1 MKKPKPSNQRK
12 PTKINNKF
20 KQETEKSKF
29 SEKLREE
36 PLSATSGQVDPKFKA
51 DKKSLSKA
59 EKAEL
64 KENKLLEKSKLR
76 AEKSGTKLDN
86 AREKLADKKPCKK
99 PGVIKSVRQIATAEV
114 TMQAH
119 RKVREVERENVGVEA
134 AHNAELNAERVGRAT
149 VRHVK
154 HRVRTHSERQVKK
167 LEKQNVKRRAD
178 YEYRKT
184 VKENPEMKKNM
195 LKRQLHKK
203 RIQKKY
209 AEKARKNTHK
219 AAVSTA
225 KKAKATA
232 MRVGR
237 AFVRLIK
244 NPKAL
249 LVIGILLLL
258 IIIVQMCASMGVSMF
273 TTSGGGVLATT
284 YLSED
289 ADMLAA
295 ESAYSAMES
304 ALQDMLDNYEALNP
318 GYDEYRFELD
328 EIWHDPY
335 VLISMLSAMHERPWT
350 IGEVQGLLSMFFGM
364 QYTLTEEV
372 TVETRYRTE
381 ERTGTATE
389 IRYDDDGEP
398 YEYTYDYTYEVE
410 VPYEYYIMTVT
421 LENYNLGHLTI
432 HVMNFEQLQ
441 RYSIYMRTL
450 GNRPDLFQSGLFPH
464 ASTIRDYE
472 RYEIPPDALSDPI
485 FAAMIA
491 EAEKYLGFPYVWG
504 GSHPST
510 SFDCSGYV
518 SWVINNTFWNVGR
531 LGAKGLYNICIPISP
546 TDARPG
552 DLVFFWKTY
561 RAPDPNAATHV
572 GIYVGNGMMIHCGNP
587 ISYAS
592 INTTYW
598 QNHFFG
604 FGRLPP
610 P

>member
-1 MKKPKPSNQRK
+1 MKKPKPPKPKPSNK
-12 PTKINNKF
+12 KSKF
-20 KQETEKSKF
+20 REESEATKF
-29 SEKLREE
+29 SEKLRQD
-36 PLSATSGQVDPKFKA
+36 PLTSTSGQVDPKLK
-51 DKKSLSKA
+51 DGLKPRSKK
-59 EKAEL
+59 EKAEF
-64 KENKLLEKSKLR
+64 KENKQLEKSKLR
-76 AEKSGTKLDN
+76 AEKSDSKLEK
-86 AREKLADKKPCKK
+86 ARETLANKKPYKK
-99 PGVIKSVRQIATAEV
+99 PGVTKQVRQIATAEV
-114 TMQAH
+114 AMQAH

-134 AHNAELNAERVGRAT
+134 AHHAELNAERVGRVT
-149 VRHVK
+149 VHHVK
-154 HRVRTHSERQVKK
+154 QRVRTHSERQVKK
-167 LEKQNVKRRAD
+167 LEKQNVKRNAD
-178 YEYRKT
+178 YQYRKT
-184 VKENPEMKKNM
+184 VKDNPEMKKNL

-203 RIQKKY
+203 RIQRQY
-209 AEKARKNTHK
+209 AQKARKTTQK

-225 KKAKATA
+225 SKAKATA
-232 MRVGR
+232 IKVGKAIIRV
-237 AFVRLIK
+237 VS

-258 IIIVQMCASMGVSMF
+258 IILIQMCASMGVSMF
-273 TTSGGGVLATT
+273 TTTGGGVLATT

-304 ALQDMLDNYEALNP
+304 ALQNMLDNYEALNP
-318 GYDEYRFELD
+318 GYDEYRYELD

-335 VLISMLSAMHERPWT
+335 ALISMLSAMHEGPWT
-350 IGEVQGLLSMFFGM
+350 IGQVQGLLSMFFGM

-372 TVETRYRTE
+372 TVEIHYRTE
-381 ERTGTATE
+381 TRTGTATE

-398 YEYTYDYTYEVE
+398 YEYTYTYTYEVE
-410 VPYEYYIMTVT
+410 VPFEYYIMTVT
-421 LENYNLGHLTI
+421 LENFVLSRLPIY
-432 HVMNFEQLQ
+432 VMNYEQLQ
-441 RYSIYMRTL
+441 RYALYMRTL
-450 GNRPDLFQSGLFPH
+450 GNRPDLFPSHAFPYG
-464 ASTIRDYE
+464 SSVRDYF

-485 FAAMIA
+485 FAAMIR
-491 EAEKYLGFPYVWG
+491 EAEKYLGYPYVWG

-518 SWVINNTFWNVGR
+518 SWVLNNTFWNVGR
-531 LGAKGLYNICIPISP
+531 LTARGLHSICTPVSP
-546 TDARPG
+546 ANARPG
-552 DLVFFWKTY
+552 DLVFFWRTY

-587 ISYAS
+587 ISYVS

>member
-1 MKKPKPSNQRK
+1 MKKPKPPKQK
-12 PTKINNKF
+12 PSDKKSKF
-20 KQETEKSKF
+20 REESEAGKF
-29 SEKLREE
+29 SEKLRQE
-36 PLSATSGQVDPKFKA
+36 PLPPTSGQVDPKSK
-51 DKKSLSKA
+51 DGLKPLTKK

-64 KENKLLEKSKLR
+64 KETKQLEKSKLR
-76 AEKSGTKLDN
+76 AEKSDSKLDK
-86 AREKLADKKPCKK
+86 ARESLADKKPYKK
-99 PGVIKSVRQIATAEV
+99 PGVVKTVRQIATAEIA
-114 TMQAH
+114 MQAH

-149 VRHVK
+149 IRHAK
-154 HRVRTHSERQVKK
+154 HRVRTRSERQVKK
-167 LEKQNVKRRAD
+167 LEKQNVKRNAD
-178 YEYRKT
+178 YQYRKT
-184 VKENPEMKKNM
+184 VKENPEMKKNL

-203 RIQKKY
+203 RIQRQY
-209 AEKARKNTHK
+209 AEKARKTTHK
-219 AAVSTA
+219 AAVTTA
-225 KKAKATA
+225 AKAKATLK
-232 MRVGR
+232 RVGI
-237 AFVRLIK
+237 AIVRIVK

-258 IIIVQMCASMGVSMF
+258 IIILQMCASMGVSMF
-273 TTSGGGVLATT
+273 TTSGGGILATI

-295 ESAYSAMES
+295 ESAYSAME
-304 ALQDMLDNYEALNP
+304 ADLQYRLDNYETLNP
-318 GYDEYRFELD
+318 GYDEYRYELD

-335 VLISMLSAMHERPWT
+335 ALISILSAMHEGPWT
-350 IGEVQGLLSMFFGM
+350 IGQVQGMLSMLFGM

-372 TVETRYRTE
+372 TVEIRYRTE
-381 ERTGTATE
+381 TRTGTATE

-398 YEYTYDYTYEVE
+398 YVHTYTYTYEVE

-421 LENYNLGHLTI
+421 LENFNLSRLPI
-432 HVMNFEQLQ
+432 YVMSYEQLQ
-441 RYSIYMRTL
+441 RYSLYMRTL
-450 GNRPDLFQSGLFPH
+450 GNRPDLFPTGLFPH
-464 ASTIRDYE
+464 ASTLRDYE

-485 FAAMIA
+485 FAAMIR

-531 LGAKGLYNICIPISP
+531 LGAKGLYNICTPVSP
-546 TDARPG
+546 ANARPG
-552 DLVFFWKTY
+552 DLVFFWRTY

-587 ISYAS
+587 ISYTS

>member
-1 MKKPKPSNQRK
+1 MKKPKPPNPK
-12 PTKINNKF
+12 PSESKSKY
-20 KQETEKSKF
+20 KQESEKSKF

-36 PLSATSGQVDPKFKA
+36 PLSASSGQVDPKFKA
-51 DKKSLSKA
+51 DKKPLSKA
-59 EKAEL
+59 EKAEI
-64 KENKLLEKSKLR
+64 KDSKKLEKSKLR
-76 AEKSGTKLDN
+76 AEKSDSKLDK
-86 AREKLADKKPCKK
+86 ARETLANKKPYKK

-114 TMQAH
+114 VMQAH
-119 RKVREVERENVGVEA
+119 RKIREVERENVAVEA
-134 AHNAELNAERVGRAT
+134 AHHTEINAERVGRIAY
-149 VRHVK
+149 RHAK
-154 HRVRTHSERQVKK
+154 HRIRTRPERKVRK
-167 LEKQNVKRRAD
+167 LEKQNVKRHAD

-184 VKENPEMKKNM
+184 LKENPEMKKNA

-209 AEKARKNTHK
+209 AEKARKTAHK
-219 AAVSTA
+219 ASVSTA
-225 KKAKATA
+225 AKAKVAA
-232 MRVGR
+232 KRVFR
-237 AFVRLIK
+237 AVIRIVK

-249 LVIGILLLL
+249 LVIGICLLL
-258 IIIVQMCASMGVSMF
+258 IVIVQMCASMGVSMF
-273 TTSGGGVLATT
+273 STSGGGILATT

-295 ESAYSAMES
+295 ESTYSAMES
-304 ALQDMLDNYEALNP
+304 ALQNMLDNYETLNP
-318 GYDEYRFELD
+318 GYDEYRYELD

-335 VLISMLSAMHERPWT
+335 VLISMLSAMHEGPWT
-350 IGEVQGLLSMFFGM
+350 IAQVQGILTMLFDM
-364 QYTLTEEV
+364 QYTLIEEE
-372 TVETRYRTE
+372 TVEIRYRTE
-381 ERTGTATE
+381 TVTE
-389 IRYDDDGEP
+389 TITETHYDDDGEP
-398 YEYTYDYTYEVE
+398 YTVTYTISYEVE

-432 HVMNFEQLQ
+432 YVMNTEQLQ
-441 RYSIYMRTL
+441 RYALYMRTL
-450 GNRPDLFQSGLFPH
+450 GNRPDLFPSGLFPH
-464 ASTIRDYE
+464 ASTIRDFE
-472 RYEIPPDALSDPI
+472 RYAIPPDALSDPI
-485 FAAMIA
+485 FAAMIR
-491 EAEKYLGFPYVWG
+491 EAEKYLGYPYVWG
-504 GSHPST
+504 GSSPAT

-531 LGAKGLYNICIPISP
+531 LGAKGLYNICTPISP
-546 TDARPG
+546 ANAQPG

-604 FGRLPP
+604 FARLPP